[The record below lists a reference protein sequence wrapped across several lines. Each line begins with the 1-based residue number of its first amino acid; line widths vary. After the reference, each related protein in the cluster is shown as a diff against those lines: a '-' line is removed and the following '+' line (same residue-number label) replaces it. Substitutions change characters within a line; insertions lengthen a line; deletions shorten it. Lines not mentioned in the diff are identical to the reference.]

1 MANTNDPIQTAKDIL
16 ERVKTKNVE
25 ESKTMTKE
33 MEKVREMMTAREAEE
48 SDIKETLEKM
58 AKMTEEE
65 IKELLKKES
74 GLANEAKIDEIDVHS
89 GQPKNE
95 DELEEAETI
104 IDVDDAEVPGAKAT
118 EPPKGKKKMK
128 EPKMSASDASG
139 KIDTPKMKE
148 HVDAIFGG
156 EELSEEFRTK
166 ATTIFEAAVSERVNA
181 INEELHTE
189 YAEKLDEAIETTKE
203 ELSKKLDDYLGYVVE
218 EWMKENELALE
229 LGIKSELAESFLT
242 GLHGLFES
250 HYISVPDEK
259 TDLLEE
265 LVGKVSEL
273 EGHLNDSLEKNVELR
288 KGLIEARCVE
298 IFAEVSKGLVDT
310 EIEKFN
316 ALSEGIEFETEE
328 QYKEKLTVLRESYF
342 SDAVS
347 VVTEDSE
354 VEENTAVSAT
364 PSGNSVMDRYATA
377 ISDQIKKL

>member
-1 MANTNDPIQTAKDIL
+1 MANKTDPIQAAKDIL

-25 ESKTMTKE
+25 EKTMTKS
-33 MEKVREMMTAREAEE
+33 MEKVREMMTTREAAE

-58 AKMTEEE
+58 ETMTEEE
-65 IKELLKKES
+65 IEELLKNES
-74 GLANEAKIDEIDVHS
+74 DLADKTNEATAKD
-89 GQPKNE
+89 E

-104 IDVDDAEVPGAKAT
+104 LDVDDAQAADGKKAT
-118 EPPKGKKKMK
+118 DAPKGKKKIK

-139 KIDTPKMKE
+139 KIDTPAMKE
-148 HVDAIFGG
+148 HVDAIFSG

-166 ATTIFEAAVSERVNA
+166 ATTIFESAVSERVTA

-189 YAEKLDEAIETTKE
+189 YSEKLDEAIETTKE

-250 HYISVPDEK
+250 HYISVPEDR

-273 EGHLNDSLEKNVELR
+273 EGHLNESLEKNVELR
-288 KGLIEARCVE
+288 KGLIEARCVK
-298 IFAEVSKGLVDT
+298 IFADVSKGLVDT

-342 SDAVS
+342 SDTVS

-364 PSGNSVMDRYATA
+364 PSGNSVMDRYSSA
-377 ISDQIKKL
+377 ISGQIKKL

>member
-1 MANTNDPIQTAKDIL
+1 MANKTDPIQTAKDIL
-16 ERVKTKNVE
+16 ERVKTRNVE
-25 ESKTMTKE
+25 EKNMTKS
-33 MEKVREMMTAREAEE
+33 MEKVREMMTTREADE

-74 GLANEAKIDEIDVHS
+74 DLADETNEAKIDE
-89 GQPKNE
+89 E
-95 DELEEAETI
+95 DELEEAENI
-104 IDVDDAEVPGAKAT
+104 IDVDYAEVPGAKAT
-118 EPPKGKKKMK
+118 DPPKGKKKMK

-156 EELSEEFRTK
+156 EELSEEFKTK
-166 ATTIFEAAVSERVNA
+166 ATTIFESAVSERVTA

-189 YAEKLDEAIETTKE
+189 YSEKLDEAIETNKE

-250 HYISVPDEK
+250 HYISVPEDR

-273 EGHLNDSLEKNVELR
+273 EGHLNESLEKNVELR

-298 IFAEVSKGLVDT
+298 IFTDVSKGLVDT

-316 ALSEGIEFETEE
+316 ALSEGIEFETEQ

-342 SDAVS
+342 NDTVS
-347 VVTEDSE
+347 VITEDTE

-364 PSGNSVMDRYATA
+364 PSGNSVMDRYASA

>member
-1 MANTNDPIQTAKDIL
+1 MANKTDPIQAAKDIL

-25 ESKTMTKE
+25 EKTMTKS
-33 MEKVREMMTAREAEE
+33 MEKVREMMTTREAAE

-58 AKMTEEE
+58 ETMTEEE
-65 IKELLKKES
+65 IEELLKNES
-74 GLANEAKIDEIDVHS
+74 DLADKTNEATAKD
-89 GQPKNE
+89 E

-104 IDVDDAEVPGAKAT
+104 LDVDDAQAADGKKAT
-118 EPPKGKKKMK
+118 DAPKGKKKIK

-139 KIDTPKMKE
+139 KIDTPAMKE
-148 HVDAIFGG
+148 HVDAIFSG

-166 ATTIFEAAVSERVNA
+166 ATTIFESAVSERVTA

-189 YAEKLDEAIETTKE
+189 YSEKLDEAIETTKE

-250 HYISVPDEK
+250 HYISVPEDR

-273 EGHLNDSLEKNVELR
+273 EGHLNESLEKNVELR
-288 KGLIEARCVE
+288 KGLIEARCVK
-298 IFAEVSKGLVDT
+298 IFADVSKGLVDT

-342 SDAVS
+342 SDTVS

-364 PSGNSVMDRYATA
+364 PSGNSVMDRYSSA

>member
-1 MANTNDPIQTAKDIL
+1 MANKTDPIQAAKDIL

-25 ESKTMTKE
+25 EKTMTKS
-33 MEKVREMMTAREAEE
+33 MEKVREMMTTREAAE

-58 AKMTEEE
+58 ETMTEEE
-65 IKELLKKES
+65 IEELLKNES
-74 GLANEAKIDEIDVHS
+74 DLADETNEATAKDGD
-89 GQPKNE
+89 E

-104 IDVDDAEVPGAKAT
+104 LDVDDAQAADGKKAT
-118 EPPKGKKKMK
+118 DAPKGKKKTK

-139 KIDTPKMKE
+139 KIDTPAMKE
-148 HVDAIFGG
+148 HVDAIFSG

-166 ATTIFEAAVSERVNA
+166 ATTIFESAVSERVTA

-189 YAEKLDEAIETTKE
+189 YSEKLDEAIETTKE

-250 HYISVPDEK
+250 HYITVPEDR

-273 EGHLNDSLEKNVELR
+273 EGHLNESLEKNVELR

-298 IFAEVSKGLVDT
+298 IFADVSKGLVDT

-342 SDAVS
+342 SDTVS

-364 PSGNSVMDRYATA
+364 PSGNSVMDRYSSA

>member
-1 MANTNDPIQTAKDIL
+1 MANKTDPIQAAKDIL

-25 ESKTMTKE
+25 EKTMTKS
-33 MEKVREMMTAREAEE
+33 MEKVREMMTTREAAE

-58 AKMTEEE
+58 ETMTEEE
-65 IKELLKKES
+65 IEELLKNES
-74 GLANEAKIDEIDVHS
+74 DLADKTNEATAKDGD
-89 GQPKNE
+89 E

-104 IDVDDAEVPGAKAT
+104 LDVDDAQAADGKKAT
-118 EPPKGKKKMK
+118 DTPKGKKKTK

-139 KIDTPKMKE
+139 KIDTPAMKE
-148 HVDAIFGG
+148 HVDAIFSG

-189 YAEKLDEAIETTKE
+189 YTEKLDEAIETTKE

-250 HYISVPDEK
+250 HYITVPEDR

-273 EGHLNDSLEKNVELR
+273 EGHLNESLEKNVELR
-288 KGLIEARCVE
+288 KGLIEARCFE

-342 SDAVS
+342 SDTVS

-364 PSGNSVMDRYATA
+364 PSGNSVMDRYSSA